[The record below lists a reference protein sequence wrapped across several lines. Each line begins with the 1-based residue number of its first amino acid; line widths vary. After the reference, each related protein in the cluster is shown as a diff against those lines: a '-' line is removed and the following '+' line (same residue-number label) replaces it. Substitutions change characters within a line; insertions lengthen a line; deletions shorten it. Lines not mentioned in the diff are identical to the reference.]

1 MSVNTTLFA
10 ALAASMLASGSN
22 YVDERMKKGGP
33 THYNTD
39 PKKRRKRKDQRASRR
54 KNRK

>member
-10 ALAASMLASGSN
+10 ALAASMLAAGSN
-22 YVDERMKKGGP
+22 YVERRAYKGAP
-33 THYNTD
+33 THFTD
-39 PKKRRKRKDQRASRR
+39 PKKKRKRKDQRASRR